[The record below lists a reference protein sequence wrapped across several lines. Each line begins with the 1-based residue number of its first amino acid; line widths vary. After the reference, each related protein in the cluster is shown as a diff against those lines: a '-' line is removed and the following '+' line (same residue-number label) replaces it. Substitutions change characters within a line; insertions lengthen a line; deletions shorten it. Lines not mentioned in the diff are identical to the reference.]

1 MGMFDSF
8 DGYDNLKDHYV
19 KPCPPPKPPVE
30 DNSKLKPCTP
40 KKPYEKYNAAGELIG
55 YYWYYGDTINLEFE
69 IEGEVTYE
77 GNSQYVDAAE
87 FMKEKQVTVE
97 LFNYR
102 RELITARTLPGSD
115 RILFEI
121 DKELSKQL
129 IRGNYY
135 CTLTVFDGNG
145 LNKTLFYQ
153 EDCTL
158 FVE

>member
-19 KPCPPPKPPVE
+19 QPCPPPKPPVE
-30 DNSKLKPCTP
+30 DTSKLKPVKP
-40 KKPYEKYNAAGELIG
+40 NKPYEKYNAEGELIG
-55 YYWYYGDTINLEFE
+55 YYWYYGDTINLEFT

-77 GNSQYVDAAE
+77 GSNEYVDAAE
-87 FMKEKQVTVE
+87 FMKEKQVTIE
-97 LFNYR
+97 LYNFR
-102 RELITARTLPGSD
+102 RELITTRTLAGSNV
-115 RILFEI
+115 IVFEI
-121 DKELSKQL
+121 DEALSKEL

-135 CTLTVFDGNG
+135 CTLTVFDNSG

-153 EDCTL
+153 DDCTL